1 VEHWWCMP
9 NNGDDDD
16 VAGGLCILAV
26 YGLGGYLQGCLWK
39 GC

>member
-1 VEHWWCMP
+1 MP

-26 YGLGGYLQGCLWK
+26 YGLCGYLQGCL
-39 GC
+39 